1 MASLVLAQAVPIDGP
16 ARVYDSQ
23 VGEEQPIT
31 ESPYYWFYGELPVQ
45 ERRRKQ
51 EAEKQAA
58 TLAKARAA
66 GGARSAREHSN
77 LRLLNDLQGIQERLR
92 QTSGSPVANSRPMTA
107 R

>member
-1 MASLVLAQAVPIDGP
+1 MWTG
-16 ARVYDSQ
+16 
-23 VGEEQPIT
+23 
-31 ESPYYWFYGELPVQ
+31 FYGELPVQ

-51 EAEKQAA
+51 EAERQAA
-58 TLAKARAA
+58 ANAAKARAA

-92 QTSGSPVANSRPMTA
+92 QTSGSPVANNSRPMTA